1 MLATCSTILQLWN
14 SQDYSLINEFGHDHV
29 PSTDIIKS
37 VDWKKDNSNYLVFT
51 YKQTGR
57 VQLYDI
63 QKNKSVELSTTKA
76 QWCSFSTSGKYLG
89 ITNEDCQAQIW
100 DVNSGRIAQTFNS
113 VDQSPMESICWG
125 NGDSYIACGTRKGNV
140 FLYNQLTKQ
149 TFAAFTMKHGNKL
162 GPISSIKWSPHKEL
176 IATTSNDGL
185 LSLWNYRLKELII
198 SIHSHKAPA
207 TDLAF
212 SPHHDAF
219 LVTAGMDGSLC
230 CFDVVQQK
238 ILSTISIYAP
248 LTSVDF
254 HPNGS
259 LVAVGTMGQSA
270 SVYDLRDPKTKLAHL
285 VNSEHG
291 NVYSVR
297 FETAQSAPTT
307 PTTTTP
313 TPTPTSTLQ
322 RPTTLSQET
331 NKGMSTFAQQTT
343 RSRHTSSSSV
353 QSTTTPVDNSS
364 STTINRAFGTQ
375 PRTTQSRERT
385 VSALS
390 SATLSNKSNTPI
402 LTSNNSTTIDASSLS
417 PRQQRNDRPEQTSNS
432 SISNND
438 CMSFEDFAQLCG
450 ISSRTPIENGHNRTN
465 VNSNET
471 DESLKLM
478 LDNRVNCLREDFKD
492 DLNRTKLSMQMN
504 FIVELER
511 LRNDLMKQIES
522 HSLNAQLIDEIER
535 LRTENKRLRQLQPRL

>member
-1 MLATCSTILQLWN
+1 MLATCSNILQIWD
-14 SQDYSLINEFGHDHV
+14 SQNYSVVKEFGHDHV

-37 VDWKKDNSNYLVFT
+37 IDWKKDNSNYLVFT

-57 VQLYDI
+57 VQLYDL

-76 QWCSFSTSGKYLG
+76 QCSSFSTSGKYLS
-89 ITNEDCQAQIW
+89 ITDEDCHAQIW

-113 VDQSPMESICWG
+113 VDQTPMECVCWG
-125 NGDSYIACGTRKGNV
+125 NGDSYVAAGTRKGNV

-162 GPISSIKWSPHKEL
+162 GSISSIKWSPHKEL

-219 LVTAGMDGSLC
+219 LVTSGMDGSLC
-230 CFDVVQQK
+230 CFDVIQQK

-259 LVAVGTMGQSA
+259 LVAVGTMGQYA
-270 SVYDLRDPKTKLAHL
+270 SVYDLRDPKNKLAHL

-291 NVYSVR
+291 NVYSVK
-297 FETAQSAPTT
+297 FDIGQTT
-307 PTTTTP
+307 NI
-313 TPTPTSTLQ
+313 Q
-322 RPTTLSQET
+322 RPTTLLQET
-331 NKGMSTFAQQTT
+331 NKSLSTFAQQTT
-343 RSRHTSSSSV
+343 RSRHTSSSSI
-353 QSTTTPVDNSS
+353 QSTTPVDEQMP
-364 STTINRAFGTQ
+364 INRSYGTQ
-375 PRTTQSRERT
+375 PRTAQSRER
-385 VSALS
+385 SLS
-390 SATLSNKSNTPI
+390 SLSSTTLNKLNTPTI
-402 LTSNNSTTIDASSLS
+402 TTENSTTIDGSLSS
-417 PRQQRNDRPEQTSNS
+417 PRQQRNERYEDK
-432 SISNND
+432 SISSVNNND
-438 CMSFEDFAQLCG
+438 CMSFDDFTKLCG
-450 ISSRTPIENGHNRTN
+450 ISVRSPIENGHNRAN
-465 VNSNET
+465 VNSSDI
-471 DESLKLM
+471 DESLKIM
-478 LDNRVNCLREDFKD
+478 LDDRVNCLREDFKD

-504 FIVELER
+504 FIVELEK
-511 LRNDLMKQIES
+511 LRNDLMQQIES

-535 LRTENKRLRQLQPRL
+535 LRTENKLLRQLQPRV

>member
-14 SQDYSLINEFGHDHV
+14 SQDYTLVNEFGQDHL
-29 PSTDIIKS
+29 PSTDTIKS
-37 VDWKKDNSNYLVFT
+37 IDWKKDNSNYLVFT
-51 YKQTGR
+51 YRQTGR

-89 ITNEDCQAQIW
+89 ITNEDCQTQIW
-100 DVNSGRIAQTFNS
+100 DVNSGRVAQTFNS
-113 VDQSPMESICWG
+113 VDQSPMECICWG
-125 NGDSYIACGTRKGNV
+125 NGDSYVACGTRKGNV

-149 TFAAFTMKHGNKL
+149 SFSAFTMKHGNKL
-162 GPISSIKWSPHKEL
+162 GAMSSIKWSPHKEL

-259 LVAVGTMGQSA
+259 LVAVGTMGQNA
-270 SVYDLRDPKTKLAHL
+270 AVYDLRDPKNKLAHL
-285 VNSEHG
+285 VNSDHG

-297 FETAQSAPTT
+297 FETSQ
-307 PTTTTP
+307 
-313 TPTPTSTLQ
+313 TSTLQ
-322 RPTTLSQET
+322 RPTTISQET
-331 NKGMSTFAQQTT
+331 SKGMSTFAQQTT
-343 RSRHTSSSSV
+343 RSRHTSSSSI
-353 QSTTTPVDNSS
+353 QSPTTVE
-364 STTINRAFGTQ
+364 STTIPTTTTTTNRSYGTQ
-375 PRTTQSRERT
+375 PRTAQSRERT
-385 VSALS
+385 L
-390 SATLSNKSNTPI
+390 
-402 LTSNNSTTIDASSLS
+402 SSLS
-417 PRQQRNDRPEQTSNS
+417 STTNKSSTPTISSMNSTINDQSSSSPRQHLNDRPEQTSNF
-432 SISNND
+432 IGNTND

-450 ISSRTPIENGHNRTN
+450 ISARTPIENGHNKTN
-465 VNSNET
+465 EI
-471 DESLKLM
+471 DESLKTM

-504 FIVELER
+504 FIVELEK
-511 LRNDLMKQIES
+511 LRNDLTTQIES

-535 LRTENKRLRQLQPRL
+535 LRAENKRLRQLQPRV

>member
-1 MLATCSTILQLWN
+1 MLATCSNILQIWN
-14 SQDYSLINEFGHDHV
+14 CQDYSLIKEFGHDHQ

-37 VDWKKDNSNYLVFT
+37 IDWKKDNSNYLVFT

-57 VQLYDI
+57 VQLYDL

-76 QWCSFSTSGKYLG
+76 QCCSFSTSGKYLS
-89 ITNEDCQAQIW
+89 ITNEDSQAQIW
-100 DVNSGRIAQTFNS
+100 DVNSGRISQTFNS
-113 VDQSPMESICWG
+113 VDQSPMECICWG
-125 NGDSYIACGTRKGNV
+125 NGDSYVAAGTRKGNV

-149 TFAAFTMKHGNKL
+149 TFSAFTIKNGNKL
-162 GPISSIKWSPHKEL
+162 GSISSIKWSPHKEL
-176 IATTSNDGL
+176 LGTTSNDGL

-219 LVTAGMDGSLC
+219 LVTSGMDGSLC
-230 CFDVVQQK
+230 CLDVIQQK

-259 LVAVGTMGQSA
+259 LVAVGTM
-270 SVYDLRDPKTKLAHL
+270 

-291 NVYSVR
+291 NVYSVK
-297 FETAQSAPTT
+297 FETGQTINI
-307 PTTTTP
+307 
-313 TPTPTSTLQ
+313 Q
-322 RPTTLSQET
+322 RPTTLLQET
-331 NKGMSTFAQQTT
+331 NKGLSTFAQQTT
-343 RSRHTSSSSV
+343 RSRHTSSSS
-353 QSTTTPVDNSS
+353 SS
-364 STTINRAFGTQ
+364 SNQCSTPIDEQISTNRPYLTQ
-375 PRTTQSRERT
+375 SSRERSNSS
-385 VSALS
+385 VLS
-390 SATLSNKSNTPI
+390 TTNKINTPI
-402 LTSNNSTTIDASSLS
+402 ITTEYSTNIDKSLSS
-417 PRQQRNDRPEQTSNS
+417 PRQQTNDRYEEK
-432 SISNND
+432 SISRVSNND
-438 CMSFEDFAQLCG
+438 CMSFEDFTKLCG
-450 ISSRTPIENGHNRTN
+450 VSVNCPIENGHHRTN
-465 VNSNET
+465 INSEY
-471 DESLKLM
+471 DDDLFKLM

-535 LRTENKRLRQLQPRL
+535 LRAENKRLRQLQPRI

>member
-1 MLATCSTILQLWN
+1 HLNLFFVIVLA
-14 SQDYSLINEFGHDHV
+14 
-29 PSTDIIKS
+29 
-37 VDWKKDNSNYLVFT
+37 NYLVFT

-57 VQLYDI
+57 VQLYDL

-76 QWCSFSTSGKYLG
+76 QCCSFSTSGKYLS
-89 ITNEDCQAQIW
+89 ITNEDSQAQIW
-100 DVNSGRIAQTFNS
+100 DVNSGRISQTFNS
-113 VDQSPMESICWG
+113 VDQSPMECICWG
-125 NGDSYIACGTRKGNV
+125 NGDSYVAAGTRKGNV

-149 TFAAFTMKHGNKL
+149 TFSAFTIKNGNKL
-162 GPISSIKWSPHKEL
+162 GSISSIKWSPHKEL
-176 IATTSNDGL
+176 LGTTSNDGL

-219 LVTAGMDGSLC
+219 LVTSGMDGSLC
-230 CFDVVQQK
+230 CLDVIQQK

-259 LVAVGTMGQSA
+259 LVAVGTMGQHA
-270 SVYDLRDPKTKLAHL
+270 SVYDLRDPKTKLSHL

-291 NVYSVR
+291 NVYSVK
-297 FETAQSAPTT
+297 FETGQTINI
-307 PTTTTP
+307 
-313 TPTPTSTLQ
+313 Q
-322 RPTTLSQET
+322 RPTTLLQET
-331 NKGMSTFAQQTT
+331 NKGLSTFAQQTT
-343 RSRHTSSSSV
+343 RSRHTSSSS
-353 QSTTTPVDNSS
+353 SS
-364 STTINRAFGTQ
+364 SNQCSTPIDEQISTNRPYLTQ
-375 PRTTQSRERT
+375 SSRERSNSS
-385 VSALS
+385 VLS
-390 SATLSNKSNTPI
+390 TTNKINTPI
-402 LTSNNSTTIDASSLS
+402 ITTEYSTNIDKSLSS
-417 PRQQRNDRPEQTSNS
+417 PRQQTNDRYEEK
-432 SISNND
+432 SISRVSNND
-438 CMSFEDFAQLCG
+438 CMSFEDFTKLCG
-450 ISSRTPIENGHNRTN
+450 VSVNCPIENGHHRTN
-465 VNSNET
+465 INSEY
-471 DESLKLM
+471 DDDLFKLM

-535 LRTENKRLRQLQPRL
+535 LRVENKRLRQLQPRI

>member
-14 SQDYSLINEFGHDHV
+14 SQDYSLVNEFGHDHV
-29 PSTDIIKS
+29 PSTDTVKS

-51 YKQTGR
+51 YRQTGR

-89 ITNEDCQAQIW
+89 ITNEDCQTQIW
-100 DVNSGRIAQTFNS
+100 DVNSGRISQTFNS
-113 VDQSPMESICWG
+113 VDQSPMECICWG
-125 NGDSYIACGTRKGNV
+125 NGDSYVACGTRKGNV

-149 TFAAFTMKHGNKL
+149 SFSAFTTKHGNKL
-162 GPISSIKWSPHKEL
+162 GAISSIKWSPHKEL
-176 IATTSNDGL
+176 LGTTSNDGL

-219 LVTAGMDGSLC
+219 LVTSGMDGSLC

-238 ILSTISIYAP
+238 VLSTISIYAP

-259 LVAVGTMGQSA
+259 LVAVGTMGQNA
-270 SVYDLRDPKTKLAHL
+270 SVYDLRDPKNKLAHL
-285 VNSEHG
+285 VNADHG

-297 FETAQSAPTT
+297 FETSQS
-307 PTTTTP
+307 
-313 TPTPTSTLQ
+313 STLQ

-331 NKGMSTFAQQTT
+331 SKGMSTFAQQTT
-343 RSRHTSSSSV
+343 RSRHTSSSSI
-353 QSTTTPVDNSS
+353 QSPTTTIDSV
-364 STTINRAFGTQ
+364 TTNRSYGTQ
-375 PRTTQSRERT
+375 PRTGQSRERT
-385 VSALS
+385 LS
-390 SATLSNKSNTPI
+390 SLSTTTTKSNTPTI
-402 LTSNNSTTIDASSLS
+402 TSNNTTINDQSSSS
-417 PRQQRNDRPEQTSNS
+417 PRQHRNDRSEPISTSSGNT
-432 SISNND
+432 ND

-450 ISSRTPIENGHNRTN
+450 VSSRTPIENGHKQDRTN
-465 VNSNET
+465 EMS
-471 DESLKLM
+471 ESLKTL

-492 DLNRTKLSMQMN
+492 DLAQTKLSMQMN
-504 FIVELER
+504 FIVELEK

-535 LRTENKRLRQLQPRL
+535 LRAENKRLRQLQPRI

>member
-1 MLATCSTILQLWN
+1 MLATCSNILQIWN
-14 SQDYSLINEFGHDHV
+14 CQDYSIIKEFGHDHQ
-29 PSTDIIKS
+29 PSTDTIKS
-37 VDWKKDNSNYLVFT
+37 IDWKKDNSNYLVFT

-57 VQLYDI
+57 VQLYDL

-76 QWCSFSTSGKYLG
+76 QCCSFSMSGKYLS

-113 VDQSPMESICWG
+113 VDQSPMECICWG
-125 NGDSYIACGTRKGNV
+125 NGDSYLAAGTRKGNV

-149 TFAAFTMKHGNKL
+149 TFAGFTMKHGNKL
-162 GPISSIKWSPHKEL
+162 GSISSIKWSPHKEL
-176 IATTSNDGL
+176 IGTTSNDGL

-219 LVTAGMDGSLC
+219 LVTSGMDGSLC

-259 LVAVGTMGQSA
+259 LVAVGTMGQHA
-270 SVYDLRDPKTKLAHL
+270 SIYDLRDPKNKLSHL

-291 NVYSVR
+291 NVYSVK
-297 FETAQSAPTT
+297 FETGQTT
-307 PTTTTP
+307 NI
-313 TPTPTSTLQ
+313 Q
-322 RPTTLSQET
+322 RPTTLLQET
-331 NKGMSTFAQQTT
+331 NKSLSTFAQQTT
-343 RSRHTSSSSV
+343 RSRHTSSSS
-353 QSTTTPVDNSS
+353 SS
-364 STTINRAFGTQ
+364 STTQCSTPVDEQISINRSYGTQ
-375 PRTTQSRERT
+375 PRTTQTRER
-385 VSALS
+385 
-390 SATLSNKSNTPI
+390 SN
-402 LTSNNSTTIDASSLS
+402 SSLS
-417 PRQQRNDRPEQTSNS
+417 SKVNTPFITTEYSNTIDTSLSSSRQGRYSVYIDKIIEDISIYIESNHPGEDK
-432 SISNND
+432 SISRVSNND
-438 CMSFEDFAQLCG
+438 CMSFEEFTKLCG
-450 ISSRTPIENGHNRTN
+450 VYNRSPIENGHYRTN
-465 VNSNET
+465 VNSNDQ
-471 DESLKLM
+471 DESLKII
-478 LDNRVNCLREDFKD
+478 LDNRVNSLREDLKD

-504 FIVELER
+504 FILELER

-535 LRTENKRLRQLQPRL
+535 LRDENKRLRQLQPRI